1 MSASTIFCRISTGPR
16 SWDRGKLATDSSG
29 SSSTPS
35 ICRSARKSQP
45 MTSFMGTAMPSW
57 MRIRAPGRALA
68 RARGPGA
75 VRRCR
80 PRFSRL
86 GVLLQSGAHPRPARW
101 GRLEP
106 QLRLDGSAD
115 RRTLSPRSRQRLR
128 ADRLWGCRRLWRRSP
143 YRLAGPRH
151 GRLYPQPILEPA
163 PRLSQPQFQYYRKP
177 RHVWFRCPPAGAV
190 PCRHLP
196 FLTRRSRI
204 RKMYAGS
211 FADMTRAAF
220 YRATMW
226 YRAAIVASS
235 LACGLLSDLNAQA
248 IKAAELP
255 PAQREA
261 IEGIIHDYVL
271 KNPDVLIEA
280 LQNAQ
285 DKLNHEADSK
295 ATKVLSERA
304 SEIFDDPATPVGGNP
319 KGNVNIV
326 EFFDYRCPYCKQV
339 VPALQSLL
347 KEDHELRFVY
357 MEFPVLGPA
366 SVVAARAA
374 LAARQQG
381 KYEAFHT
388 AMMATKGQITED
400 TVYEVADSV
409 GIDVDRLKQDM
420 NAPEID
426 QALKE
431 NSGLAQAL
439 NIHAHLGL
447 LSARR
452 SFPGLST

>member
-1 MSASTIFCRISTGPR
+1 
-16 SWDRGKLATDSSG
+16 
-29 SSSTPS
+29 
-35 ICRSARKSQP
+35 
-45 MTSFMGTAMPSW
+45 
-57 MRIRAPGRALA
+57 
-68 RARGPGA
+68 
-75 VRRCR
+75 
-80 PRFSRL
+80 
-86 GVLLQSGAHPRPARW
+86 
-101 GRLEP
+101 
-106 QLRLDGSAD
+106 
-115 RRTLSPRSRQRLR
+115 
-128 ADRLWGCRRLWRRSP
+128 
-143 YRLAGPRH
+143 
-151 GRLYPQPILEPA
+151 
-163 PRLSQPQFQYYRKP
+163 
-177 RHVWFRCPPAGAV
+177 
-190 PCRHLP
+190 
-196 FLTRRSRI
+196 
-204 RKMYAGS
+204 MYAGS

-235 LACGLLSDLNAQA
+235 LACGLLSDFNAQA

-285 DKLNHEADSK
+285 DKLNHEADAK

-319 KGNVNIV
+319 KGDVNIV

-339 VPALQSLL
+339 LPALQSLL

-400 TVYEVADSV
+400 TVYEVAGSV
-409 GIDVDRLKQDM
+409 GIDVDRLKQNM

-431 NSGLAQAL
+431 NLTLAKAL
-439 NIHAHLGL
+439 NIRGTPGPTRRQVQTFRSHVEGDDRCARFSLWPYSPAL
-447 LSARR
+447 LPAILLHPHYQDRGREIRNIEGR
-452 SFPGLST
+452 SRCTAPTISTMGSSSMGIYTVFSISCALRSTGC